1 MMGATYRRE
10 LTQGLSFCFS
20 FFKFC
25 SPCGVLK
32 DGTSPR
38 EGIFCGGDPAKFTGP
53 GVAAVNVKAEDNEYL
68 RLGTEAGT
76 QPFILDF
83 SNHPGK
89 YHLLTAS
96 LGSCCGPLLDG
107 SSLFLGTLREWMLTS
122 AAIMDVVKRI
132 KPDWA
137 DPILFKRQLL
147 RSNIPGVGHGLCTC
161 VCFL

>member
-1 MMGATYRRE
+1 MVERPCRRE
-10 LTQGLSFCFS
+10 LTQEVSLSFS

-38 EGIFCGGDPAKFTGP
+38 EGIFCGGDPTKFTGP

-89 YHLLTAS
+89 FVDIFT
-96 LGSCCGPLLDG
+96 
-107 SSLFLGTLREWMLTS
+107 RIML
-122 AAIMDVVKRI
+122 
-132 KPDWA
+132 
-137 DPILFKRQLL
+137 
-147 RSNIPGVGHGLCTC
+147 
-161 VCFL
+161 